1 MRRPASGHGPPRSP
15 PCYTPQVSQLVSR
28 ARLALVLLALATLA
42 WASPA
47 AAERP
52 PPAAPDPAAVSIDAA
67 AAVLFAGEV
76 PAACAGLQAAA
87 TAPQEVTR
95 AVVECMLSERFRKD
109 RRARQSA
116 LALYR
121 RTGAVAGV
129 GPQEVM
135 DGGYRG
141 KITLVPQLPTGGHR
155 RHLEH
160 VALALDDL
168 ARVLG
173 QLQESA
179 RSPLAFRW
187 QHLTLRFVRS
197 VGKRTPSAYAADWTV
212 TYNVNGSLL
221 GSAAG
226 VRETLVHELFH
237 LNDQALG
244 DWSARTLSKDYD
256 AIVARCLPKLERA
269 CLAPYAPGA
278 TTVRGGT
285 YYAFQPDNGSSVH
298 EYAAELALRYFREQ
312 RELLTAGKLA
322 AAPFKCGPAENG
334 RAWRALVDTFFAGVD
349 RTPACK

>member
-1 MRRPASGHGPPRSP
+1 M
-15 PCYTPQVSQLVSR
+15 
-28 ARLALVLLALATLA
+28 LLLLTTLA
-42 WASPA
+42 WPA
-47 AAERP
+47 PARADERRP
-52 PPAAPDPAAVSIDAA
+52 GGPDPAVSISAA
-67 AAVLFAGEV
+67 AAVLFQGEV
-76 PAACAGLQAAA
+76 PASCAGLQAAA
-87 TAPQEVTR
+87 TAPEQVR
-95 AVVECMLSERFRKD
+95 SSAIECMLSARYGKD
-109 RRARQSA
+109 RRALRSA

-129 GPQEVM
+129 GPAEIM

-141 KITLVPQLPTGGHR
+141 QIKLVPQLPTGGHR

-160 VALALDDL
+160 VALALEDL
-168 ARVLG
+168 ARVLA
-173 QLQESA
+173 QLGERA
-179 RSPLAFRW
+179 GAPMAFRW
-187 QHLTLRFVRS
+187 QHLVLRFVRS
-197 VGKRTPSAYAADWTV
+197 VGKRTPSAYATDWTV

-256 AIVARCLPKLERA
+256 AIVARCSPELART

-285 YYAFQPDNGSSVH
+285 YYAFQPDNGSGVH
-298 EYAAELALRYFREQ
+298 EYAAELALRYYREH
-312 RELLTAGKLA
+312 RELLATGKLA

-334 RAWRALVDTFFAGVD
+334 RAWRALVEAFFAGVD
-349 RTPACK
+349 RTPACP